1 MGTPAETLYF
11 RVSEN
16 SSHDLPDGNGLPSE
30 WSLRKISSSRERQ
43 VFYDTFEEQAFH
55 KSLVVVRMKGTLYL
69 TDLDTGIV
77 QAETFIHGTP
87 ASFFPSALTDSKAKK
102 MLEQCSDIRSF
113 IRTGTI
119 DVFVSS
125 WRVLDE
131 NKKTIAILNS
141 ESLQDADRINQGS
154 FAKFFTITPLKGYHR
169 ELSQMLKALPEQVDS
184 YRIVGFRERFLMIM
198 KEAGPASRGYSS
210 KLHMQLDGEATIH
223 ENIRRLLLFTTS
235 ILQLNEHGIRKNI
248 DSEFLHDFR
257 VAVRRTRSILRL
269 LNGVF
274 DPHQTAWFLSG
285 LRELGKRTNELRDC
299 DVYLLRKEEYTKLLP
314 PSLHDSLIPFF
325 SDVDEARRIRHK
337 QFCRYL
343 SSAEYVAFMEAW
355 KDFIGHDQL
364 PDQETAP
371 KAALSTRYIAAGA
384 IRKAWKKV
392 IVHGR
397 RIEVKADDLELHA
410 LRIDCKKLRY
420 LFEFFFSLFPSRSA
434 GRLVRHLKELQE
446 NLGTFVDISVQLKFL
461 QSRLESLQAGEGN
474 IMEAAA
480 IGGLIASL
488 YREKEMAREH
498 FHETF
503 TGFDNEETGKL
514 FDEIVT
520 ALQ

>member
-1 MGTPAETLYF
+1 MSNPPETLYF
-11 RVSEN
+11 RVGEN
-16 SSHDLPDGNGLPSE
+16 SSRDLPDGNTLPSE

-43 VFYDTFEEQAFH
+43 VFYDTFEEHAFH
-55 KSLVVVRMKGTLYL
+55 KGIVVVRIKGILYL
-69 TDLDTGIV
+69 TDLDTGII
-77 QAETFIHGTP
+77 QAESFINGTP
-87 ASFFPSALTDSKAKK
+87 TSFFPSALSDCKAKK

-113 IRTGTI
+113 IRNGTI

-125 WRVLDE
+125 WKVLDE

-141 ESLQDADRINQGS
+141 ESLQDAERINQGT

-169 ELSQMLKALPEQVDS
+169 ELSQTLKALPEQVDS
-184 YRIVGFRERFLMIM
+184 YRITGFRERFLMIM
-198 KEAGPASRGYSS
+198 KEAGPSSRGYSS
-210 KLHMQLDGEATIH
+210 KFHMQLDGEATIH
-223 ENIRRLLLFTTS
+223 ENIRRLLQFTTS

-257 VAVRRTRSILRL
+257 VAVRRTRSILRQ

-274 DPHQTAWFLSG
+274 DPHKTAWFLSG

-314 PSLHDSLIPFF
+314 ASLHDSLTPFF
-325 SDVDEARRIRHK
+325 NDIDEARRIRHK

-343 SSAEYVAFMEAW
+343 SSADYIAFMDEW

-364 PDQETAP
+364 PDQEQAP
-371 KAALSTRYIAAGA
+371 KSALPTKEIAARS

-397 RIEVKADDLELHA
+397 RIETKADDQELHA
-410 LRIDCKKLRY
+410 LRIECKKLRY
-420 LFEFFFSLFPSRSA
+420 LFEFFSSLLPSRSA
-434 GRLVRHLKELQE
+434 GRLIRHLKELQD
-446 NLGTFVDISVQLKFL
+446 NLGTFVDISVQMVFL
-461 QSRLESLQAGEGN
+461 QTRLESLKVDGGN

-488 YREKEMAREH
+488 HREKEKARDH
-498 FHETF
+498 FQETF

-520 ALQ
+520 SLQ